1 MRNPYMGYA
10 SKRYVDSQVKT
21 DKEIL
26 DDMDFTVVENY
37 VRKKKLLRIKRKIET
52 K

>member
-1 MRNPYMGYA
+1 MGYA
-10 SKRYVDSQVKT
+10 SKIYVDGQVKKT